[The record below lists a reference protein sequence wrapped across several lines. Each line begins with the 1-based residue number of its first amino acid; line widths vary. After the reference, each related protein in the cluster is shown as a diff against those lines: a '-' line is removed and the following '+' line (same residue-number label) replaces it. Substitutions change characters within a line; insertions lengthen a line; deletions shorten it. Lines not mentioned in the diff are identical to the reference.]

1 MEYKK
6 TRQGYVDGLKELAKT
21 NDQIL
26 VLDADVAKATQTFE
40 FEAEYPDR
48 FFNCGVQ
55 EQNMLSVAAGL
66 ALEGYTPFASTFGVF
81 ATCRG
86 GDQMRNSIAY
96 PKLNVKVGATHC
108 GLTTG
113 GDGASHQANEDIA
126 IVRSFPNFTILVP
139 GDYEE
144 AKQATI
150 AAASHEGPVY
160 LRFGRDSYP
169 LVPQVHG
176 AFQIG
181 KAKLLQSGSDL
192 TIITTGIMVSEG
204 IKAARQLET
213 LGLSIRLLHL
223 PTIKPLDTEAVIAAA
238 EATKGI
244 ITAEEHSVIGGL
256 GEAVA
261 GVVSENCPK
270 PVLRIGMQD
279 VFGESGQAQELMDKY
294 GLRAQNIV
302 EAGQRILT
310 QFYSTA
316 NV

>member
-1 MEYKK
+1 
-6 TRQGYVDGLKELAKT
+6 
-21 NDQIL
+21 
-26 VLDADVAKATQTFE
+26 
-40 FEAEYPDR
+40 
-48 FFNCGVQ
+48 
-55 EQNMLSVAAGL
+55 
-66 ALEGYTPFASTFGVF
+66 
-81 ATCRG
+81 
-86 GDQMRNSIAY
+86 MRNSIAY

-169 LVPQVHG
+169 LVPEVHG
-176 AFQIG
+176 TFQIG
-181 KAKLLQSGSDL
+181 KAKLLQVGSDL

-204 IKAARQLET
+204 IKAAQLLEER
-213 LGLSIRLLHL
+213 GLSIRLLHL
-223 PTIKPLDTEAVIAAA
+223 PTIKPLDEEAIIAAA

-261 GVVSENCPK
+261 GVVSEHCPK

-294 GLRAQNIV
+294 GLRAKNIV
-302 EAGQRILT
+302 EAGQNILT
-310 QFYSTA
+310 QFYP
-316 NV
+316 NVKA